1 MARATNPRVSLP
13 ESVVVCECWARD
25 GLQSMPTL
33 VPTDRKI
40 EMIDRITEA
49 GFKKLEV
56 TSFSN
61 PKLLPQFADAV
72 EVLKGIRRRP
82 GVSHVVLMPNER
94 GFDRLE
100 TCQKE
105 GHGAEEIILMISSSE
120 QHNLLNFRMS
130 HADAMHEHGR
140 VMRRAHGLGIRV
152 IGCAGTVYGC
162 PVGGDVPFRDVAKI
176 VRFYLEEGAQTIMLG
191 DTTGMANPLQVRE
204 RIAALQ
210 AEFPR
215 AEWIAHFHDTRGTG
229 IVNSIAALE
238 MGVRYVDSS
247 LGAIGGQPATGKA
260 KYSAGFTGNA
270 CTEDLVALLEEM
282 GVRTGVDVPRMLEAG
297 RRGEEVL
304 GQRLRSNVIR
314 SGPVIHTE
322 SSPEKEPGV
331 AALPLDDRMGADRGG
346 AGVTPSSSAGPRS
359 P

>member
-1 MARATNPRVSLP
+1 MATLSNPPASLP

-25 GLQSMPTL
+25 GLQAMPVL
-33 VPTDRKI
+33 VPTAQKI
-40 EMIDRITEA
+40 EMIDRITAA

-56 TSFSN
+56 TSFSH
-61 PKLLPQFADAV
+61 PKLLPQFADAE
-72 EVLKGIRRRP
+72 EVLRGISRRP

-120 QHNLLNFRMS
+120 RHNLLNFRMS
-130 HADAMHEHGR
+130 HADAMAEHAR
-140 VMRRAHGLGIRV
+140 VMRRAHGLGIRI

-162 PVGGDVPFRDVAKI
+162 PVGGDVPYRDVARI

-191 DTTGMANPLQVRE
+191 DTTGMANPLQVRRRLGE
-204 RIAALQ
+204 LRADFPG
-210 AEFPR
+210 AEF
-215 AEWIAHFHDTRGTG
+215 IAHFHDTRGTG
-229 IVNSIAALE
+229 VVNSVAALE
-238 MGVRYVDSS
+238 QGLRYVDAS
-247 LGAIGGQPATGKA
+247 LGAIGGQPATGAA

-282 GVRTGVDVPRMLEAG
+282 GVRTGIDLAGMLEAG
-297 RRGEEVL
+297 RRAEEVL

-314 SGPVIHTE
+314 AGPVIHAE
-322 SSPEKEPGV
+322 SSPHKEAGV
-331 AALPLDDRMGADRGG
+331 AARPG
-346 AGVTPSSSAGPRS
+346 
-359 P
+359 

>member
-1 MARATNPRVSLP
+1 VNRPPNPRAALP

-25 GLQSMPTL
+25 GLQSMPAI
-33 VPTDRKI
+33 VPTERKI
-40 EMIDRITEA
+40 EMIDRITDA
-49 GFKKLEV
+49 GFRKLEV

-72 EVLKGIRRRP
+72 EVLRGIRRRP

-100 TCQKE
+100 VCQKE
-105 GHGAEEIILMISSSE
+105 GYGAEEIILMISASE
-120 QHNLLNFRMS
+120 KHNCLNFRMA
-130 HADAMHEHGR
+130 HADAMQEHAR
-140 VMRRAHGLGIRV
+140 VMRRAHALGIRV

-191 DTTGMANPLQVRE
+191 DTTGVANPVLVRE

-210 AEFPR
+210 AEFPG

-238 MGVRYVDSS
+238 MGLRYVDTS
-247 LGAIGGQPATGKA
+247 LGAIGGQPATGAA

-282 GVRTGVDVPRMLEAG
+282 GTRTGVDVHRMIDAG
-297 RRGEEVL
+297 RRAEELL

-314 SGPVIHTE
+314 SGPVIHGE
-322 SSPEKEPGV
+322 SPPEKEPG
-331 AALPLDDRMGADRGG
+331 AAPLA
-346 AGVTPSSSAGPRS
+346 T
-359 P
+359 